1 MNSRSIFALV
11 FGTSAAI
18 LILEILAGR
27 LLAPYLG
34 VSLETFTGIIGT
46 VLAAIALGN
55 TIGGRLADR
64 SVPQKLLGP
73 ILVAAGVSTWFA
85 PFIVSGIGPGV
96 PPGPIS
102 IVFLSALAFFV
113 PAALLSTVSPLA
125 AKMQLQDL
133 SQTGSVVGTLS
144 AAGTAGALFGT
155 FVTGFVL
162 VSALPTRPIIW
173 AVGAVLAV
181 VGLVLW
187 ARFVS
192 WDLKVGL
199 GVLVL
204 AGLGWVGT
212 TISPCDAETA
222 YACVD
227 VVADPDRPGG
237 RSLFLDGLRNSY
249 VDLNDPTYLEFRYM
263 RLIEDVIDTHE
274 PHGPGGPIDTLTLGG
289 AAFSIPRW
297 IEATRPGS
305 QNLALEIDEKVLEIA
320 QDELGLVLTDSMQA
334 LVGDARLTIRDVD
347 AASYDLVFGD
357 LFSGLTLPWHLT
369 TVEFLTDVKATM
381 RPGAMMIAN
390 VVDGGEGDFIKAE
403 LASWAELFDHIAMI
417 GPPGGLTSVG
427 RNVVLIGSDNP
438 IVTPDVDPADGEWF
452 DEAATRAFVGD
463 ADPLT
468 DDFAPVDQI
477 RVGH

>member
-1 MNSRSIFALV
+1 VRSRSIFALV
-11 FGTSAAI
+11 FGSSAAI

-27 LLAPYLG
+27 LLAPFLG

-55 TIGGRLADR
+55 TVGGRLADR
-64 SVPQKLLGP
+64 QVPQMLLGP
-73 ILVAAGVSTWFA
+73 ILIAAGASTWFA
-85 PFIVSGIGPGV
+85 PFIVSAIGPGV

-113 PAALLSTVSPLA
+113 PAALLSTISPLA

-133 SQTGSVVGTLS
+133 SQTGAVVGSLS
-144 AAGTAGALFGT
+144 AWGTAGALFGT
-155 FVTGFVL
+155 FITGFVL
-162 VSALPTRPIIW
+162 VAALPTRPIIW
-173 AVGAVLAV
+173 TVGAVLVV
-181 VGLVLW
+181 VGVLLW
-187 ARFVS
+187 VRFAR
-192 WDLKVGL
+192 WEPKL
-199 GVLVL
+199 GVGVLLL
-204 AGLGWVGT
+204 AGLGWIGT

-227 VVADPDRPGG
+227 IVEDPDRPGG
-237 RSLFLDGLRNSY
+237 RSLYLDGLRNSY

-263 RLIEDVIDTHE
+263 QLIEDVLVDFE
-274 PHGPGGPIDTLTLGG
+274 PQGPGGPIDTLTLGG

-305 QNLALEIDEKVLEIA
+305 QNLALEIDKKVLEIS
-320 QDELGLVLTDSMQA
+320 QEELGLVLTDSMQA
-334 LVGDARLTIRDVD
+334 LVGDARLTIRDVEPE
-347 AASYDLVFGD
+347 SYDLVFGD
-357 LFSGLTLPWHLT
+357 LFAGLTLPWHLT

-381 RPGAMMIAN
+381 RPGGLMIAN
-390 VVDGGEGDFIKAE
+390 VVDGGEGNFIKAE

-417 GPPGGLTSVG
+417 GPPGGFSDVG
-427 RNVVLIGSDNP
+427 RNVILLGSDNP
-438 IVTPDVDPADGEWF
+438 IATPTVDPEDGEWF
-452 DEAATRAFVGD
+452 DEAATREFVGD
-463 ADPLT
+463 TKPLT